1 MKLKIFNSVKYYF
14 TLYIL
19 TRKTLAHIMRYV
31 SQLTVRPLTKK
42 EVAMKDRR
50 IGFELHRSSRIVK
63 RYMDNDASKRYVEK
77 MTGTHGRAIGYFYNN
92 RHRDVFQKDFEKEFN
107 IRRSTASK
115 ILSLMESNDLITRES
130 VDYDARLK
138 KIVLTE
144 KALELQ
150 SVVDNAFTRME
161 TKIKEGITE
170 EELDVFF
177 RVLEKV
183 NKNLERND
191 CVND

>member
-1 MKLKIFNSVKYYF
+1 
-14 TLYIL
+14 
-19 TRKTLAHIMRYV
+19 
-31 SQLTVRPLTKK
+31 
-42 EVAMKDRR
+42 MKDRR